1 MKTDIP
7 VFDLIDQC
15 EFKIADPFDLN
26 ARLFPAL
33 EQSLPDKLI
42 GTFETKVYKTWLH
55 LGFNGESLVSVFY
68 NIIADRLQQDRYDG
82 YFDHLSDLEVDTI
95 VSDFRSVVEDE
106 ERHREI
112 FYAIIKKLDVDIEG
126 YQPDFYDPNNKDYQE
141 LVANGIT
148 KNVMGEAVDNP
159 TLLDQLTAILT
170 IETYLLA
177 TFSMFYKAT
186 TNENKKL
193 IFKSFLQD
201 ESRHVAHFIRLLKQA
216 RIPKEHIDQADRR
229 IILNILDNSNFELIA
244 LIKYLRDIVK
254 NKDKQS
260 AIINNVYKDTFHQTF
275 KHIYLTK
282 CWQFYN
288 ILHPNVS
295 EQDFV
300 KIIDDFD
307 VLNLEYRGRLQ

>member
-1 MKTDIP
+1 MKNLQP
-7 VFDLIDQC
+7 
-15 EFKIADPFDLN
+15 
-26 ARLFPAL
+26 
-33 EQSLPDKLI
+33 
-42 GTFETKVYKTWLH
+42 
-55 LGFNGESLVSVFY
+55 Y
-68 NIIADRLQQDRYDG
+68 NSI
-82 YFDHLSDLEVDTI
+82 
-95 VSDFRSVVEDE
+95 
-106 ERHREI
+106 
-112 FYAIIKKLDVDIEG
+112 AIILLIAYLCIG
-126 YQPDFYDPNNKDYQE
+126 FIPNW
-141 LVANGIT
+141 
-148 KNVMGEAVDNP
+148 EAVDKIAPQWLGMNILNVITIIFIFYQKEFYLKSIDQKFRSTITLIYGGFILWAGFSYFYALNP
-159 TLLDQLTAILT
+159 TEVIVNISRQFGVFIMYLSMGILIYPLKNKPQYFSWIITAILT

-177 TFSMFYKAT
+177 TFSMFYKTT

-260 AIINNVYKDTFHQTF
+260 AIINNVYKDIFHQTF

>member
-112 FYAIIKKLDVDIEG
+112 FYAIIKKLD
-126 YQPDFYDPNNKDYQE
+126 
-141 LVANGIT
+141 
-148 KNVMGEAVDNP
+148 
-159 TLLDQLTAILT
+159 
-170 IETYLLA
+170 
-177 TFSMFYKAT
+177 
-186 TNENKKL
+186 
-193 IFKSFLQD
+193 
-201 ESRHVAHFIRLLKQA
+201 
-216 RIPKEHIDQADRR
+216 
-229 IILNILDNSNFELIA
+229 
-244 LIKYLRDIVK
+244 
-254 NKDKQS
+254 
-260 AIINNVYKDTFHQTF
+260 
-275 KHIYLTK
+275 
-282 CWQFYN
+282 
-288 ILHPNVS
+288 
-295 EQDFV
+295 
-300 KIIDDFD
+300 
-307 VLNLEYRGRLQ
+307 